1 MHFFTDNPFHYH
13 GDDTDYDHYHNGRKG
28 TSIPPMNKWS
38 NQPAGLYKYYDK
50 TAVSA
55 FTRGC
60 EWKGQ
65 CGSDYKR
72 EWALD
77 QIFFNLVN
85 CDDSRKQLYIDTF
98 DVVPTALADWTP
110 ETGLI
115 DTGKSAFKKTRYTL
129 CLIKHFS

>member
-1 MHFFTDNPFHYH
+1 MHFFTDNPFHYYND
-13 GDDTDYDHYHNGRKG
+13 GTASGRKG
-28 TSIPPMNKWS
+28 SSIPPMKMWT
-38 NQPAGLYKYYDK
+38 NQPSGLYRYYDK

-60 EWKGQ
+60 EWNGQ
-65 CGSDYKR
+65 CGGHFKR

-85 CDDSRKQLYIDTF
+85 CDAARKQLYIDTF

-115 DTGKSAFKKTRYTL
+115 DTGYLKLNWSPYL
-129 CLIKHFS
+129 L

>member
-1 MHFFTDNPFHYH
+1 
-13 GDDTDYDHYHNGRKG
+13 
-28 TSIPPMNKWS
+28 MNKWS
-38 NQPAGLYKYYDK
+38 NQPSGLYKYYDK

-60 EWKGQ
+60 EWNGQ

-85 CDDSRKQLYIDTF
+85 CDASRKQLYIDTF

-115 DTGKSAFKKTRYTL
+115 DTGKSTLKKLGTL
-129 CLIKHFS
+129 YVT

>member
-1 MHFFTDNPFHYH
+1 MHFFTDNPFHYY
-13 GDDTDYDHYHNGRKG
+13 GDDGTKNGRKG
-28 TSIPPMNKWS
+28 SSTPPLNKWT
-38 NQPAGLYKYYDK
+38 NQPAGLYRYYDK

-60 EWKGQ
+60 EWSGQ
-65 CGSDYKR
+65 CGGDYKR

-85 CDDSRKQLYIDTF
+85 CDAARKQLYIDTF

-110 ETGLI
+110 KTGLI
-115 DTGKSAFKKTRYTL
+115 DTRN
-129 CLIKHFS
+129 